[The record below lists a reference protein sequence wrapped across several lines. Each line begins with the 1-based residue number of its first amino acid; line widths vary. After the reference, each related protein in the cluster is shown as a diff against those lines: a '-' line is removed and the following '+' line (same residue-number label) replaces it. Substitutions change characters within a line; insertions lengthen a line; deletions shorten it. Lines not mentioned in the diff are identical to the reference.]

1 MAADVIMPK
10 LGMGMKEGTVV
21 EWKKAAGD
29 EVNKGDVVVVI
40 SSEKI
45 EMEVEAPADGV
56 LLDIVVGAGEVVP
69 IGTAIGYIGQP
80 GEKVVEVATPTT
92 SSAPQQL
99 LEREAKKEESN
110 VSESLSS
117 TPALRKAGVKI
128 SPVARKIAEAAGL
141 NIEELAGTGPS
152 GRITKE
158 DVERA
163 IQERKSDEVAA
174 TQQVVSLDAH
184 RENAT
189 QTMPMT
195 GMRKVIA
202 ERMHESLR
210 NSAQLTMT
218 MRTDVTDLLT
228 LKKQAANQVENG
240 QEAGDRLTVTDFIAR
255 AVVRALQRHAQM
267 NSTYTDSGIETYNHV
282 HLGIAVALEKGLVV
296 PVIRHAERMSV
307 LELSRAIR
315 ELSQRAR
322 ENQLS
327 PEEMSGSTFTITN
340 LGAYHVE
347 TFTPILNSPETGIL
361 GVGVAHDMPV
371 YIGDL
376 LHRRSL
382 LPLSLTFDHRVLD
395 GAPAAAFLHTIKEY
409 LEHPYR
415 MLL

>member
-45 EMEVEAPADGV
+45 EMEVEAPVDGV
-56 LLDIVVGAGEVVP
+56 LLEIAVEAGEVVP
-69 IGTAIGYIGQP
+69 IGTAIGHIGHS
-80 GEKVVEVATPTT
+80 GEQVVKAATPTA

-99 LEREAKKEESN
+99 SEQETEEQTSN
-110 VSESLSS
+110 VSESSS
-117 TPALRKAGVKI
+117 SMPILRKAGVKI
-128 SPVARKIAEAAGL
+128 SPVARKIAVAAGL
-141 NIEELAGTGPS
+141 NIEGLAGTGPG

-158 DVERA
+158 DVEKA
-163 IQERKSDEVAA
+163 IQEGKNGEVATA
-174 TQQVVSLDAH
+174 QQVVSLEAH
-184 RENAT
+184 HEDAT
-189 QTMPMT
+189 QLVPMT
-195 GMRKVIA
+195 GMRKIIA

-218 MRTDVTDLLT
+218 MRVDVTDLLA
-228 LKKQAANQVENG
+228 LKKQAANQVENSR
-240 QEAGDRLTVTDFIAR
+240 EAGDRLTVTDFIAR
-255 AVVRALQRHAQM
+255 AVVRALQEHVQM
-267 NSTYTDSGIETYNHV
+267 NSTYTRHGIETYSHV
-282 HLGIAVALEKGLVV
+282 HLGIAVALENGLVV

-307 LELSRAIR
+307 LELSRTIR
-315 ELSQRAR
+315 NLSQRAR
-322 ENQLS
+322 KNQLN

-340 LGAYHVE
+340 LGAYHIE
-347 TFTPILNSPETGIL
+347 TFTPILNPPETGIL

-371 YIGDL
+371 YVGDL

-382 LPLSLTFDHRVLD
+382 LPLSLTFDHQVLD

>member
-45 EMEVEAPADGV
+45 EMEVEAPVDGV
-56 LLDIVVGAGEVVP
+56 LLEIAVEAGEVVP
-69 IGTAIGYIGQP
+69 IGTAIGHIGHS
-80 GEKVVEVATPTT
+80 GEQVVKAATPTA

-99 LEREAKKEESN
+99 SEQETEEQTSN
-110 VSESLSS
+110 VSESSS
-117 TPALRKAGVKI
+117 SMPILRKAGVKI
-128 SPVARKIAEAAGL
+128 SPVARKIAVAAGL
-141 NIEELAGTGPS
+141 NIEGLAGTGPG

-158 DVERA
+158 DVEKA
-163 IQERKSDEVAA
+163 IQEGKNGEVAT
-174 TQQVVSLDAH
+174 TQQVVSLEAHHEDA
-184 RENAT
+184 A
-189 QTMPMT
+189 QLVPMN
-195 GMRKVIA
+195 GMRKIIA

-218 MRTDVTDLLT
+218 MRVDVTDLLA
-228 LKKQAANQVENG
+228 LKKQAANQVENSR
-240 QEAGDRLTVTDFIAR
+240 EAGDRLTVTDFIAR
-255 AVVRALQRHAQM
+255 AVVRALQEHVQM
-267 NSTYTDSGIETYNHV
+267 NSTYTRHGIETYSHV
-282 HLGIAVALEKGLVV
+282 HLGIAVALENGLVV

-307 LELSRAIR
+307 LELSRTIR
-315 ELSQRAR
+315 NLSQRAR
-322 ENQLS
+322 KNQLN

-340 LGAYHVE
+340 LGAYHIE
-347 TFTPILNSPETGIL
+347 TFTPILNPPETGIL

-371 YIGDL
+371 YVGDL

-382 LPLSLTFDHRVLD
+382 LPLSLTFDHQVLD